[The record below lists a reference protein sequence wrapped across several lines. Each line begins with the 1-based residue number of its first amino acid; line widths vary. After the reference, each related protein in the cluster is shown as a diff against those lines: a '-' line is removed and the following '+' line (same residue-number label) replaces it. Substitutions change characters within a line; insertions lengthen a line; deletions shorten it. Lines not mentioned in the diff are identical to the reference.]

1 MIRSRKFDKFIKTI
15 KMANNQM
22 DLKFPKGGIFI
33 IIILVAVVILFS
45 KSTVT
50 IGPGEGGVLFET
62 LGDGIN
68 TETSYGEGFHIVAP
82 WNRMIIRKVR
92 QQSISDEMNVLS
104 VNGLEV
110 KVNGTIWYE
119 PELENLGLLIKTK
132 GQDYERELLDPAINA
147 AARSVVGRYT
157 PEQLY
162 SSKRDVIE
170 QEILDEVQLVLKD
183 QYLSVKRV
191 LVEDVKLPSTIRI
204 AIETKLKQEQESL
217 EYEFRLSKAK
227 KEAERQKIDAEGKA
241 VANKILSASLTDKIL
256 QEKGID
262 ATLELAKSPNSK
274 VVVIGSG
281 KDGLPVIL
289 GNQ

>member
-1 MIRSRKFDKFIKTI
+1 M
-15 KMANNQM
+15 NNNKQ
-22 DLKFPKGGIFI
+22 LELQLPKGGI
-33 IIILVAVVILFS
+33 LLGVLAVVAIITFT
-45 KSTVT
+45 KATVT
-50 IGPGEGGVLFET
+50 IGPGEGGVIFET

-68 TETSYGEGFHIVAP
+68 TDKTYGEGFHIVAP
-82 WNRMIIRKVR
+82 WNKMIIRKVR

-119 PELENLGLLIKTK
+119 PEFTNLGMLIKTK
-132 GQDYERELLDPAINA
+132 GEDYERELLDPAVNA

-170 QEILDEVQLVLKD
+170 QEILDEVKLILKD
-183 QYLSVKRV
+183 QFLIVKRV
-191 LVEDVKLPSTIRI
+191 LVEDVKLPTTIRT

-217 EYEFRLSKAK
+217 EYEFRLAKAK

-256 QEKGID
+256 QEKGIE
-262 ATLELAKSPNSK
+262 ATLKLSESPNSK
-274 VVVIGSG
+274 VVLIGAGKSG
-281 KDGLPVIL
+281 MPIIL

>member
-1 MIRSRKFDKFIKTI
+1 
-15 KMANNQM
+15 MANNQM
-22 DLKFPKGGIFI
+22 DFNFPKGGVFFI
-33 IIILVAVVILFS
+33 IIAIAVIILFS

-50 IGPGEGGVLFET
+50 IGPGEGGVIFET

-68 TETSYGEGFHIVAP
+68 TEKSYGEGFHIVAP
-82 WNRMIIRKVR
+82 WNRMIVRKVR

-119 PELENLGLLIKTK
+119 PEFENLGSLIKTK
-132 GQDYERELLDPAINA
+132 GEDYERELLDPAVNA

-183 QYLSVKRV
+183 QYLTVKRV

-241 VANKILSASLTDKIL
+241 IANKILSESLTDKIL
-256 QEKGID
+256 QEKGIE
-262 ATLELAKSPNSK
+262 ATIQLSKSPNSK

-281 KDGLPVIL
+281 KSGMPIIL

>member
-1 MIRSRKFDKFIKTI
+1 MSK
-15 KMANNQM
+15 NQV
-22 DLKFPKGGIFI
+22 DLNFPKGGVIFVI
-33 IIILVAVVILFS
+33 IAVIAILVFS
-45 KSTVT
+45 RSTIT
-50 IGPGEGGVLFET
+50 IGPGEGGVIFES
-62 LGDGIN
+62 LGDGID
-68 TETSYGEGFHIVAP
+68 TEKTYGEGFHVMMP
-82 WNRMIIRKVR
+82 WNHMIVRKVR

-119 PELENLGLLIKTK
+119 PEFKNLGKLIKTK
-132 GQDYERELLDPAINA
+132 GEDYERELLDPAINA

-170 QEILDEVQLVLKD
+170 QEILDEIQVVLRDQFLLVT
-183 QYLSVKRV
+183 RV
-191 LVEDVKLPSTIRI
+191 LVEDVKLPNTIRT

-217 EYEFRLSKAK
+217 EYEFRIAKAE
-227 KEAERQKIDAEGKA
+227 KEAKRQKIDAEGKA
-241 VANKILSASLTDKIL
+241 IANKILSASLTDKIL

-262 ATLELAKSPNSK
+262 ATLQLAKSTNSK
-274 VVVIGSG
+274 VIVIGAG
-281 KDGLPVIL
+281 KTGMPIIL

>member
-1 MIRSRKFDKFIKTI
+1 LKKLKINN
-15 KMANNQM
+15 MANNQM
-22 DLKFPKGGIFI
+22 ELKFPKGGIFFI
-33 IIILVAVVILFS
+33 IIAVVVIIIFS

-68 TETSYGEGFHIVAP
+68 TEKTYGEGFQIVAP
-82 WNRMIIRKVR
+82 WNRMIVLKVR

-119 PELENLGLLIKTK
+119 PEFANLGSLVKTK
-132 GQDYERELLDPAINA
+132 GEDYERELLDPAINA

-183 QYLSVKRV
+183 QFLSVKRV

-217 EYEFRLSKAK
+217 EYEFRLTKAK

-241 VANKILSASLTDKIL
+241 IANKILSASLTDKIL
-256 QEKGID
+256 QEKGIG

-281 KDGLPVIL
+281 KDGLPIIL

>member
-1 MIRSRKFDKFIKTI
+1 
-15 KMANNQM
+15 MANNQM
-22 DLKFPKGGIFI
+22 ELKFPKGGIFFI
-33 IIILVAVVILFS
+33 IIAVVVIIIFS

-68 TETSYGEGFHIVAP
+68 TEKTYGEGFQIVAP
-82 WNRMIIRKVR
+82 WNRMIVLKVR

-119 PELENLGLLIKTK
+119 PEFANLGSLVKTK
-132 GQDYERELLDPAINA
+132 GEDYERELLDPAINA

-183 QYLSVKRV
+183 QFLSVKRV

-217 EYEFRLSKAK
+217 EYEFRLTKAK

-241 VANKILSASLTDKIL
+241 IANKILSASLTDKIL
-256 QEKGID
+256 QEKGIG

-281 KDGLPVIL
+281 KDGLPIIL

>member
-1 MIRSRKFDKFIKTI
+1 
-15 KMANNQM
+15 MANNQM
-22 DLKFPKGGIFI
+22 EFNFPKGGIFI
-33 IIILVAVVILFS
+33 GVIVVAVIILFS
-45 KSTVT
+45 KSTIT
-50 IGPGEGGVLFET
+50 IGPGEGGVIFES
-62 LGDGIN
+62 LGSGIN
-68 TETSYGEGFHIVAP
+68 TDKTYGEGFHIVAP
-82 WNRMIIRKVR
+82 WNRMIVRKVR

-119 PELENLGLLIKTK
+119 PEFSNLGLLIKTK
-132 GQDYERELLDPAINA
+132 GQEYERELLDPAINA

-170 QEILDEVQLVLKD
+170 QEILEEIKIVLKD
-183 QYLSVKRV
+183 QYLLVTRV
-191 LVEDVKLPSTIRI
+191 LVEDVKLPTTIRT

-217 EYEFRLSKAK
+217 EYEFRIAKAQ
-227 KEAERQKIDAEGKA
+227 KEAQRQEIEAEGKA

-256 QEKGID
+256 QEKGIQ
-262 ATLELAKSPNSK
+262 ATIELSKSPNSK
-274 VVVIGSG
+274 VIVIGSG
-281 KDGLPVIL
+281 KSGMPIIL

>member
-1 MIRSRKFDKFIKTI
+1 
-15 KMANNQM
+15 MANNQM
-22 DLKFPKGGIFI
+22 ELNFPKGGVFLI
-33 IIILVAVVILFS
+33 IIAVAAIILFS
-45 KSTVT
+45 KATVT
-50 IGPGEGGVLFET
+50 IGPGEGGVIFET

-68 TETSYGEGFHIVAP
+68 VDKTYGEGFHIVAP
-82 WNRMIIRKVR
+82 WNKMIVRKVR

-119 PELENLGLLIKTK
+119 PEFENLGNLIKTK
-132 GQDYERELLDPAINA
+132 GEDYERELLDPAINA

-170 QEILDEVQLVLKD
+170 QEILDEIQIVLKD
-183 QYLSVKRV
+183 QYLLVTRV
-191 LVEDVKLPSTIRI
+191 LVEDVKLPTTIRT

-217 EYEFRLSKAK
+217 EYEFRIAKAE
-227 KEAERQKIDAEGKA
+227 KEAKRQKIDAEGKA

-256 QEKGID
+256 QEKGIG
-262 ATLELAKSPNSK
+262 ATLELSKSPNSK
-274 VVVIGSG
+274 VIVIGSG
-281 KDGLPVIL
+281 KSGMPIIL

>member
-1 MIRSRKFDKFIKTI
+1 MTR
-15 KMANNQM
+15 NQV
-22 DLKFPKGGIFI
+22 DINFPKGGVFFI
-33 IIILVAVVILFS
+33 IIAVIGIFIFS

-50 IGPGEGGVLFET
+50 IGPGEGGVIFES
-62 LGDGIN
+62 LGGGIDTEN
-68 TETSYGEGFHIVAP
+68 TYSEGFHVLLP
-82 WNRMIIRKVR
+82 WNKMIVRKVR

-119 PELENLGLLIKTK
+119 PEFQNLGNLIKTK
-132 GQDYERELLDPAINA
+132 GEDYERELLDPAINA

-170 QEILDEVQLVLKD
+170 QEILDEVQLILKD
-183 QYLSVKRV
+183 QYLLVTRV
-191 LVEDVKLPSTIRI
+191 LVEDVKLPATIRT

-217 EYEFRLSKAK
+217 EYEFRISKAE
-227 KEAERQKIDAEGKA
+227 KEAKRQKIDAEGKA

-262 ATLELAKSPNSK
+262 ATLQLAKSPNSK

-281 KDGLPVIL
+281 ESGMPIIL

>member
-1 MIRSRKFDKFIKTI
+1 
-15 KMANNQM
+15 MANNQM
-22 DLKFPKGGIFI
+22 DIKFPKGGVFFI
-33 IIILVAVVILFS
+33 ILAVAALILFS

-50 IGPGEGGVLFET
+50 IGPGEGGVIFET

-68 TETSYGEGFHIVAP
+68 TEKTYGEGFHIVAP
-82 WNRMIIRKVR
+82 WNKMIVRKVR

-119 PELENLGLLIKTK
+119 PEFINLGSLIKTK
-132 GQDYERELLDPAINA
+132 GEDYERELLDPAINA

-170 QEILDEVQLVLKD
+170 QEILDEVTKLLDGQFLT
-183 QYLSVKRV
+183 VKRV
-191 LVEDVKLPSTIRI
+191 LVEDVKLPPTIKQ
-204 AIETKLKQEQESL
+204 AIERKLKQEQESL
-217 EYEFRLSKAK
+217 EYEFRLVTAQ
-227 KEAERQKIDAEGKA
+227 KEAEKVIIDAKGKA
-241 VANKILSASLTDKIL
+241 ESNRILSASLTDKIL
-256 QEKGID
+256 QDKGIE
-262 ATLELAKSPNSK
+262 ATVKLSESPNSK
-274 VVVIGSG
+274 VIVIGSG
-281 KDGLPVIL
+281 KTGMPIIL

>member
-1 MIRSRKFDKFIKTI
+1 MTR
-15 KMANNQM
+15 NQV
-22 DLKFPKGGIFI
+22 DINFPKGGVFFI
-33 IIILVAVVILFS
+33 IIAVIGIFIFS

-50 IGPGEGGVLFET
+50 IGPGEGGVIFES
-62 LGDGIN
+62 LGGGIDTKN
-68 TETSYGEGFHIVAP
+68 TYSEGFHVLLP
-82 WNRMIIRKVR
+82 WNKMIVRKVR

-119 PELENLGLLIKTK
+119 PEFQNLGNLIKTK
-132 GQDYERELLDPAINA
+132 GEDYERELLDPAINA

-170 QEILDEVQLVLKD
+170 QEILDEVQLILKD
-183 QYLSVKRV
+183 QYLLVTRV
-191 LVEDVKLPSTIRI
+191 LVEDVKLPATIRT

-217 EYEFRLSKAK
+217 EYEFRISKAE
-227 KEAERQKIDAEGKA
+227 KEAKRQKIDAEGKA

-262 ATLELAKSPNSK
+262 ATLQLAKSPNSK

-281 KDGLPVIL
+281 ESGMPIIL

>member
-1 MIRSRKFDKFIKTI
+1 MTK
-15 KMANNQM
+15 NQV
-22 DLKFPKGGIFI
+22 DLNFPKGGVVLI
-33 IIILVAVVILFS
+33 IIAVIGIFLFS
-45 KSTVT
+45 KSTIT
-50 IGPGEGGVLFET
+50 IGPGEGGVIFES
-62 LGDGIN
+62 LGSGID
-68 TETSYGEGFHIVAP
+68 TEKTYGEGFDIMLP
-82 WNRMIIRKVR
+82 WNKMIVRKVR

-119 PELENLGLLIKTK
+119 PEFSNLGKLIKTK
-132 GQDYERELLDPAINA
+132 GEDYERELLDPAINA

-170 QEILDEVQLVLKD
+170 QEILDEVQKVLKD
-183 QYLSVKRV
+183 QFLLVTRV
-191 LVEDVKLPSTIRI
+191 LVEDVKLPATIRT

-217 EYEFRLSKAK
+217 EYEFRISKAQ
-227 KEAERQKIDAEGKA
+227 KEAKRQKIDAEGKA
-241 VANKILSASLTDKIL
+241 IANKILSASLTDKIL
-256 QEKGID
+256 QEKGIE

-281 KDGLPVIL
+281 KSGMPIIL

>member
-1 MIRSRKFDKFIKTI
+1 M
-15 KMANNQM
+15 NNNKQ
-22 DLKFPKGGIFI
+22 LELPKGGILIGI
-33 IIILVAVVILFS
+33 IAVIAIIAFT

-50 IGPGEGGVLFET
+50 IGPGEGGVIFET

-68 TETSYGEGFHIVAP
+68 TEKTYGEGFHIVAP
-82 WNRMIIRKVR
+82 WNSMIVRKVR

-119 PELENLGLLIKTK
+119 PEFSNLGKLIKTK
-132 GQDYERELLDPAINA
+132 GEDYERELLDPAINA

-170 QEILDEVQLVLKD
+170 QEILDEVKLILKD
-183 QYLSVKRV
+183 QFLIVKRV
-191 LVEDVKLPSTIRI
+191 LVEDVKLPTTIRT

-217 EYEFRLSKAK
+217 EYEFRLAKAK
-227 KEAERQKIDAEGKA
+227 KEAERQK
-241 VANKILSASLTDKIL
+241 N
-256 QEKGID
+256 
-262 ATLELAKSPNSK
+262 
-274 VVVIGSG
+274 
-281 KDGLPVIL
+281 
-289 GNQ
+289 